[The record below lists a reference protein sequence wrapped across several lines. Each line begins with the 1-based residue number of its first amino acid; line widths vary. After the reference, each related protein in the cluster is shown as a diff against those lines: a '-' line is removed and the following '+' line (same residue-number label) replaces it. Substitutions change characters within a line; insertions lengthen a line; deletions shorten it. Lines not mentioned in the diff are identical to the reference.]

1 MNGRRHASGS
11 APRPAARSGS
21 AHRWAIGLALLAF
34 GSTWS
39 SLDLGSEAK
48 GWSPPQQQGS
58 RGGGRGFGRRFR
70 GGRGPVAG
78 SSETAPAGA
87 ATSEATEDPA
97 SPRQDAATSSSP
109 SVGETSAER
118 FEKDRELFH
127 ALLSRHDE
135 IRRTVENLDDGVRTL
150 TETDDPELAALIRE
164 HVTRM
169 KSRVEEPAP
178 IHLRD
183 PLFAELFR
191 HHDRIEM
198 TIEATEKGVRVVERS
213 DDPYVATLIR
223 AHAAVVDA
231 FVRVGQPEVRRNHEV
246 PSRPE
251 GDQIK

>member
-1 MNGRRHASGS
+1 MNGRQQRSET
-11 APRPAARSGS
+11 ARCRTARTGS

-34 GSTWS
+34 GGVWASP
-39 SLDLGSEAK
+39 DLGHDAK

-70 GGRGPVAG
+70 GRRGPVVG
-78 SSETAPAGA
+78 SSETTSEGTDGSA
-87 ATSEATEDPA
+87 ATNEPTIRQEDA
-97 SPRQDAATSSSP
+97 SPSSTATD
-109 SVGETSAER
+109 ETAAER

-135 IRRTVENLDDGVRTL
+135 IRRTVENLEDGVRTL
-150 TETDDPELAALIRE
+150 TETDDPELAELIRE
-164 HVTRM
+164 HVARM

-198 TIEATEKGVRVVERS
+198 TVEATEKGVRVVERS

-246 PSRPE
+246 PARPPTNPKE
-251 GDQIK
+251 